1 MMNSENKKKSE
12 NMQDLKEKVHQSWY
26 EDGMF
31 EISFGICYLIAS
43 LIFLSP
49 LIKFLPRSSRLSVIF
64 LRLIVVS
71 AIVAGTFWLIRKLKK
86 NFVWRKVGY
95 SVRRDYHPELVLVLA
110 ILSFLFLA
118 FSMFGLHFL
127 SSKIATFL
135 LGFVMF
141 FVFIAQY
148 IQAGKIK
155 RFLVLSPLPLLIAG
169 VSSFLGVTWG
179 DSLFLMIYILGCTFL
194 VFGIIVYRNFKRTLR
209 Q

>member
-1 MMNSENKKKSE
+1 MNSENKKKSE

-49 LIKFLPRSSRLSVIF
+49 LIKFLPHSSRLSVIF

>member
-1 MMNSENKKKSE
+1 MNSENKKKSE